1 MKRGRKETGRVKT
14 QWTLMFWRALRAFF
28 PSFIHEFQSPHPCMN
43 LSLIINSFLLFEID
57 IFSSYSVIQMSFHCV
72 TPMRPFKKEWE
83 ETCLKFWSGEVGK
96 SLIHSP
102 FPYSKNQVDLLRRTV
117 LPHRQ
122 TSVLQREYRRRSPA
136 LWLVQPYAK

>member
-1 MKRGRKETGRVKT
+1 MFFRVMRGWSVVGYINNIVFSKWKEGEKKREGWR

-102 FPYSKNQVDLLRRTV
+102 FPYSNHL
-117 LPHRQ
+117 
-122 TSVLQREYRRRSPA
+122 
-136 LWLVQPYAK
+136 